1 MKLFTVGPVPCFPE
15 VLEEMDSQMFSHRSE
30 EYSSLHKETVE
41 RLQGFLETQNQVFLF
56 PSAGTGVME
65 ASVRNC
71 VAERMLCCVSGSFGK
86 RYFDVGISN
95 GKIVDRIETQPGK
108 PIQPD
113 VLDESLRKYPQVEA
127 VAITHNET
135 SFGLLNPLPKLAEVV
150 KKHGKL
156 LLVDAVSS
164 MGGIELSVDKWGI
177 DVCFASSQKCFG
189 IPPGLAMGAVSEDA
203 LRKSEKMKNKGW
215 YFDFKLFEK
224 YQKDEYSTP
233 MTPVIPQTMGL
244 RRILEMIDKD
254 GKQSFFKLYSD
265 RNLRIRR
272 GLEKLGLTLFPEKGY
287 ESLTVSCINAPQGR
301 SGLEIYEEMRTKG
314 FELAEGYG
322 VVKEKTF
329 RIGNMG
335 YILPEDIDAM
345 LVALGEVLAG

>member
-1 MKLFTVGPVPCFPE
+1 M
-15 VLEEMDSQMFSHRSE
+15 
-30 EYSSLHKETVE
+30 
-41 RLQGFLETQNQVFLF
+41 
-56 PSAGTGVME
+56 
-65 ASVRNC
+65 
-71 VAERMLCCVSGSFGK
+71 
-86 RYFDVGISN
+86 
-95 GKIVDRIETQPGK
+95 VDKIETQPGK

-113 VLDESLRKYPQVEA
+113 ILDESLRKYPQVEA

-156 LLVDAVSS
+156 LLVDAVSA
-164 MGGIELSVDKWGI
+164 MGGVELNVDKWGI

-189 IPPGLAMGAVSEDA
+189 IPPGLAMGSVSEDA

-233 MTPVIPQTMGL
+233 MTPVIPQTLGL

-272 GLEKLGLTLFPEKGY
+272 EIERLGLTLFPEKGY

-301 SGLEIYEEMRTKG
+301 SGLDIYEGMRTKG

-322 VVKEKTF
+322 VVKQKTF